1 MIIVWF
7 SVYLYNVYTLF
18 NSLSALFIHPKTYRQ
33 IVRTDEFRG
42 LSEERI
48 KELLSQDGLSVKS
61 EVDILTALVVWLN
74 SNLSLTPDVE

>member
-1 MIIVWF
+1 MLIY
-7 SVYLYNVYTLF
+7 SQ
-18 NSLSALFIHPKTYRQ
+18 TYRE

-42 LSEERI
+42 LSEARV

-74 SNLSLTPDVE
+74 ANLSSTPDVE